1 MSPIMWPN
9 SCETVPAMSGSTTK
23 NWPAS
28 ERPFPGITFTV
39 RADGSVDWI
48 GLKTMSTDF
57 FGSAVSTA
65 LNWFQVDL
73 MKPNQVPSGAGGI
86 GAAAAGGTKLK
97 PTVTLIAVGVSAQ
110 EYTEVRP

>member
-1 MSPIMWPN
+1 MWPN

-28 ERPFPGITFTV
+28 ERPFFGITFTV

-65 LNWFQVDL
+65 LNWFQVAL
-73 MKPNQVPSGAGGI
+73 MKLIQVPNGAGGI
-86 GAAAAGGTKLK
+86 GAPAVGGTKLEAK
-97 PTVTLIAVGVSAQ
+97 G
-110 EYTEVRP
+110 EVVAAG